1 MTIRSM
7 FQLPLA
13 IAGTLLVAAATVGLS
28 GQGSTDTTGTAQGFL
43 ILVPV
48 RDLTD
53 VEAAVAVA
61 QDDVERARR
70 TEHQV
75 ANLRIDTRADIE
87 RINQAI
93 GAIKRRRTAA
103 RDSASPEFQTLDSE
117 GKALE
122 REKNLLEER
131 ERLGSVEVDLARRSA
146 ELAGL
151 SKRALE
157 LERELLLKR
166 TGGDIPGAEGPV
178 ASSRNR
184 VILDLEE
191 QTLRAQVAHADK
203 KIEVATLEKQIIDR
217 LLKILSAR
225 RRVVVS

>member
-1 MTIRSM
+1 MAIRRM

-13 IAGTLLVAAATVGLS
+13 IAGTLLVAAATAGLS
-28 GQGSTDTTGTAQGFL
+28 GQSSTDTAGTAQGFL

-53 VEAAVAVA
+53 VEAAMAVA
-61 QDDVERARR
+61 QEDVERARR

-93 GAIKRRRTAA
+93 GAIKRRRGAA
-103 RDSASPEFQTLDSE
+103 NSASPEFQTLDSE

-122 REKNLLEER
+122 REKDLLQER

-146 ELAGL
+146 ELALL

-166 TGGDIPGAEGPV
+166 TGGETPGADGPV

-203 KIEVATLEKQIIDR
+203 QIEVATLEKQIIDR